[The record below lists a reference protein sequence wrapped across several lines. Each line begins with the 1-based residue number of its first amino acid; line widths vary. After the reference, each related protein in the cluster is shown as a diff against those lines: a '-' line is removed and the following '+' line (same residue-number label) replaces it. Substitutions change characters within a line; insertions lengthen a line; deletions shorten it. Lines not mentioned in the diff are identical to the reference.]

1 MRKYVSDAKRC
12 YVVQGDPKEPFFGK
26 TILTLLFKTETI
38 LTLFSKHKLLWTIFE
53 PKLDRFSS
61 IFESIFDYFKIV
73 LNHFWKTIL
82 IPFSKYKTFWTIFG
96 KPFSKYK
103 PYWTIFEPYPNH
115 FWSIFW
121 LINFYFWLIS
131 DLFFEPFSTILI
143 HFRATF
149 QPLMLSCWLTL

>member
-1 MRKYVSDAKRC
+1 MCENMLATLSDAMLYRVIQKNHFLEKPFWH
-12 YVVQGDPKEPFFGK
+12 YFSKQKPFWHYFQNINYYEPFLNQSQINFHRFLNQFS
-26 TILTLLFKTETI
+26 TIL
-38 LTLFSKHKLLWTIFE
+38 KL
-53 PKLDRFSS
+53 
-61 IFESIFDYFKIV
+61 
-73 LNHFWKTIL
+73 
-82 IPFSKYKTFWTIFG
+82 FWTIFG

-103 PYWTIFEPYPNH
+103 PYWTIFEPYPKH